1 MDKSN
6 LIPFTRENLEILF
19 VGLNPA
25 KGSSDNRHYFSVNQ
39 AFWNQLYGSGLI
51 TEKVDKLV
59 ADELVFGSNAI
70 NFRGWTYGIT
80 DLITEVAESDSR
92 KIEPT
97 EDDCRRLEKDII
109 KYNPKTAILLHGKV
123 TKTFLPYLGIK
134 PVRANHSQ
142 IGQIIENCPTMFYSI
157 AFPHGN
163 NIPSIEKVENYKE
176 VKDYLLK
183 RS

>member
-1 MDKSN
+1 MKQST
-6 LIPFTRENLEILF
+6 LSPFIRYNLEILF
-19 VGLNPA
+19 IGLNPA

-39 AFWNQLYGSGLI
+39 SFWNQLFDAGLI
-51 TEKVDKLV
+51 SKKVDKLV

-70 NFRGWTYGIT
+70 NYLGWSYGVT
-80 DLITEVAESDSR
+80 DLITEIAESDSR

-97 EDDCRRLEKDII
+97 DQDCKRLERDIR
-109 KYNPKTAILLHGKV
+109 KYKPKTAILLHGKV

-134 PVRANHSQ
+134 PVRANYGR

-163 NIPSIEKVENYKE
+163 NIPSIKKVEKYKE
-176 VKDYLLK
+176 VKDYLL
-183 RS
+183 RNN